1 MLKVIIILLVI
12 ALVCFLY
19 TVYLWHKTNE
29 KLTFMLDSLDND
41 DVNFRFRERLF
52 FNASLNRTLNR
63 LRGIYE
69 KRQNELREQEQYFA
83 RMLENVQTGIVVVE
97 ELHGRILFYNNFAK
111 VLLGMEQVSH
121 LRQIKR
127 LNEQLYDAFI
137 AVKPGTNLK
146 ASYYNESA
154 SVNILLS
161 ASYASLKGKDVKI
174 VAVSNIDP
182 QLSENQEESW
192 NKLTRVLTHEIMNTI
207 TPIVSLSDTL
217 NQCAVEDKLDSNYIS
232 GLETISASSKGLLS
246 FVESYRSL
254 TRVAAPIRKS
264 FLVSE
269 LVERVFQL
277 TAPYTSDVGIGTV
290 YIEKT
295 EDVILWADENQ
306 IAQILINLVKNAAQ
320 AGATRIEISVEL
332 DSLENVVIEVSNN
345 GTPISAEGR
354 EEIFVPFYT
363 TKQEGTGIGLS
374 LSRQIMRL
382 HNGSLTLSRSDEKGT
397 AFKLRF
403 S

>member
-1 MLKVIIILLVI
+1 MLKVILILLVI

-345 GTPISAEGR
+345 GTPMSAEGR